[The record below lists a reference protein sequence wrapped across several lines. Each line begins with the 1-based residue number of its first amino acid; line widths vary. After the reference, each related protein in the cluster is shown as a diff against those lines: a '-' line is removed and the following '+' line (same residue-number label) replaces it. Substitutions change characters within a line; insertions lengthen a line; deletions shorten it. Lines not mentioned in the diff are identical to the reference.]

1 MYICCGFILFLVH
14 FILSFLF
21 GLIMYV
27 NELETKE
34 NNILNQG

>member
-1 MYICCGFILFLVH
+1 MYICCGFILSLFNLYFPFFLG
-14 FILSFLF
+14 I
-21 GLIMYV
+21 ITYV